1 MATRERLSFDDET
14 YYIGYGN
21 HLQRYTFA
29 EAYCLNKRVLDAGC
43 GIGYGSAHLAAN
55 AASSVVAA
63 DIADEAVAEA
73 RRLYHH
79 ENLRFIKADVERL
92 AEVPDLGGPFDTV
105 VNFENIEHLHNPTR
119 LLAGV
124 KEVLK
129 SDGTFVVSTPN
140 GQLTDFDETGKNKN
154 RFHIKEF
161 TEDEFREVLGQ
172 FFKTVELFGQWKTP
186 ERLARQHI
194 EKQIFENLC
203 ELYYSPTAR
212 IWRGL
217 ADCWARRAPRR
228 QNMPANGARLPGS
241 GRSSRFHH
249 PPSPGLPT

>member
-1 MATRERLSFDDET
+1 M
-14 YYIGYGN
+14 
-21 HLQRYTFA
+21 
-29 EAYCLNKRVLDAGC
+29 
-43 GIGYGSAHLAAN
+43 
-55 AASSVVAA
+55 
-63 DIADEAVAEA
+63 
-73 RRLYHH
+73 
-79 ENLRFIKADVERL
+79 
-92 AEVPDLGGPFDTV
+92 

-186 ERLARQHI
+186 ERLAQQHI

-212 IWRGL
+212 IWRQCRRLLGK
-217 ADCWARRAPRR
+217 ASTPPPEYAGEWGAFAREWTIKP
-228 QNMPANGARLPGS
+228 L
-241 GRSSRFHH
+241 SS
-249 PPSPGLPT
+249 PPFPWPPDVIMAVCRP